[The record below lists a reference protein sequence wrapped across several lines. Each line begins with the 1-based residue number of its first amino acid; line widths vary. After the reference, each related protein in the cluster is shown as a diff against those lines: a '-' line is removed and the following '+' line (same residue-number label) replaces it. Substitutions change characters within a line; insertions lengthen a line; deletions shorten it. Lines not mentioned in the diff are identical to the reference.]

1 MEGSHVGQGVIKI
14 IELVGVSQQSF
25 SDAVRQAVAEASKSI
40 RGINGVEV
48 QSSQAT
54 VKDGQISEY
63 RVNLKIAFPV
73 ERADS

>member
-1 MEGSHVGQGVIKI
+1 MEGSHTSQGVIKI

-54 VKDGQISEY
+54 VQDGQISEY

-73 ERADS
+73 ERADA